1 MHSWNCG
8 SRAIYQVNELGAL
21 FNFALSSFRIH
32 LRAWQVKLANSLG
45 HVVQMTNGRSCDH
58 SYSHWPDRPLF
69 PGTCSCGN
77 VHLIG
82 RQSCFVSPVSTRPG
96 QSWLIIEISRGHRCT
111 KSLIEAHFAVHYFQV
126 VLHSFCVSTAESSVP
141 YWAIC
146 LDRNLW
152 VEHDE
157 LSWAGWMVWRGGLA
171 RSLLVHGTAH
181 PSWHYLAMPHKS
193 CFHNIKDAT
202 QEPWKALQLER
213 TRRLACFPII
223 NFIRSPCFQLDSC
236 SAPVFEWVNAVQSV

>member
-45 HVVQMTNGRSCDH
+45 HVVQMTNGRSCVH

-82 RQSCFVSPVSTRPG
+82 RQSCFVSPVSTRPNQASLG
-96 QSWLIIEISRGHRCT
+96 WLLKSVEAIGAPNPWSKLTLLFITSKLCCTHFVWALPKAVCRTERSAWIETFGLSMMNC
-111 KSLIEAHFAVHYFQV
+111 LEQV
-126 VLHSFCVSTAESSVP
+126 EWFEEV
-141 YWAIC
+141 
-146 LDRNLW
+146 
-152 VEHDE
+152 
-157 LSWAGWMVWRGGLA
+157 G
-171 RSLLVHGTAH
+171 SLLVHGTAH